1 MENNKEQ
8 EMEQDEIVN
17 LEQFQVG
24 RAPEEEKQHDE
35 QDDSEYTE
43 DEVEFA
49 DGEGTQLE
57 EEFAADGDDDEF
69 DDLEDDD
76 LDTDDLP
83 EDDSLTEDD
92 EEEEI

>member
-1 MENNKEQ
+1 MENKKEQ

-35 QDDSEYTE
+35 EDDSDYTE

-57 EEFAADGDDDEF
+57 EEFAADDDFE
-69 DDLEDDD
+69 DLEDDD

-83 EDDSLTEDD
+83 EDDSLVEEDD
-92 EEEEI
+92 EEEI

>member
-24 RAPEEEKQHDE
+24 RAPEEEKQHDD

-43 DEVEFA
+43 DEVQFA

-57 EEFAADGDDDEF
+57 EEFADDDDEF

-92 EEEEI
+92 DEEEI

>member
-1 MENNKEQ
+1 MENKKEQ

-35 QDDSEYTE
+35 EDDSDYTE

-57 EEFAADGDDDEF
+57 EEFADDDDF

-83 EDDSLTEDD
+83 EDDSLIEEDD
-92 EEEEI
+92 EEEI